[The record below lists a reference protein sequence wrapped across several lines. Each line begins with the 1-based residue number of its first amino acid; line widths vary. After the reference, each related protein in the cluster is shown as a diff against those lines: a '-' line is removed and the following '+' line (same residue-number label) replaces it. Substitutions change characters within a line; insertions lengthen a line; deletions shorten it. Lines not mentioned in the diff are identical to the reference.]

1 MCSIVS
7 HYNNPCHYV
16 AAVYSTGTSG
26 LPDMY
31 TRSPRACRPEGGQY
45 QAGHECLCYSYYVT
59 LPLHATGF
67 TIFIVVLITF
77 DCGFELWCLFY
88 VFNTSTIV
96 LIYQQREGTVFVGTI
111 SCLHIVLSLYLV
123 GDYMK
128 GVFYLK
134 LT

>member
-1 MCSIVS
+1 MK
-7 HYNNPCHYV
+7 
-16 AAVYSTGTSG
+16 
-26 LPDMY
+26 
-31 TRSPRACRPEGGQY
+31 PEGLRTQGWTY
-45 QAGHECLCYSYYVT
+45 QAGHECLYYSYYVT

-67 TIFIVVLITF
+67 TIFIAVLITF
-77 DCGFELWCLFY
+77 DCGFQLWHLFY

-96 LIYQQREGTVFVGTI
+96 LIYQQHEGTVFVGTI

-123 GDYMK
+123 GDYIK